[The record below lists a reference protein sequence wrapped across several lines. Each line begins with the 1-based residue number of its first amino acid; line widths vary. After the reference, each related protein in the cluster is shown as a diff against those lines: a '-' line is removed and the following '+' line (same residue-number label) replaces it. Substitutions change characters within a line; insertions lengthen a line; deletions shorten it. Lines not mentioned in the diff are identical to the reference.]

1 MKFTPTVTSTA
12 PHPTIAQVVDARYR
26 HGDRV
31 RLAGMA
37 SVVIAL
43 TAVGWGVLLLI
54 VVPSNLSIGTTT
66 FGVGVGVAAYTLGM
80 RHAFDADHIAAIDGV
95 TRKLIAD
102 GRRPLSVG
110 FWFSLGHS
118 SVVFVMALL
127 LAFGV
132 RAVVGPVQDE
142 NSQFHQ
148 VMSIWGS
155 SVSGFF
161 LYAVAVMN
169 VVVLLR
175 ILRSSARLRNSE
187 IGEAELDEQL
197 AKRGII
203 NRLFRRVVVSRE
215 SQVYPLGMLFGLGFD
230 TATEISLLVL
240 AGLGAASSLPWYAIL
255 CLPVIFAAG
264 MSLFDTIDGVFMH
277 SAYRWMKSDVALK
290 IRYNV
295 AITMLSI
302 LVTLAIGTT
311 ELATLAAQVF
321 HLTGDVWAWF
331 GSLDLNMLGFVIVGA
346 FVLLVLLALA
356 GRRIS
361 AIRYSSASK

>member
-1 MKFTPTVTSTA
+1 MNIVPSVASTA
-12 PHPTIAQVVDARYR
+12 SLPKSAEVIRARYR
-26 HGDRV
+26 HGDAI

-37 SVVIAL
+37 AVVIAL
-43 TAVGWGVLLLI
+43 TAIGWGVLLLV
-54 VVPSNLSIGTTT
+54 VVPSNLSVGTTT

-132 RAVVGPVQDE
+132 RSVVGPVQDQ

-148 VMSIWGS
+148 IMSMWGA

-161 LYAVAVMN
+161 LYAVSVVN
-169 VVVLLR
+169 IVVLLR
-175 ILRSSARLRNSE
+175 ILRLSARSRRQQTD
-187 IGEAELDEQL
+187 EAKIDEQL
-197 AKRGII
+197 ANRGFI

-215 SQVYPLGMLFGLGFD
+215 GQMYPLGMLFGLGFD

-255 CLPVIFAAG
+255 CLPIIFAAG
-264 MSLFDTIDGVFMH
+264 MCLFDTIDGVFMH
-277 SAYRWMKSDVALK
+277 SAYGWMKSDVVLK
-290 IRYNV
+290 VRYNV
-295 AITMLSI
+295 AITALSI
-302 LVTLAIGTT
+302 LIALAIGTT
-311 ELATLAAQVF
+311 ELVTLAAQVF
-321 HLTGDVWAWF
+321 HLSGDVWDWF
-331 GSLDLNMLGFVIVGA
+331 GSVDLNLLGFIIVGA
-346 FVLLVLLALA
+346 FILLVLVAVV
-356 GRRIS
+356 GRRVS
-361 AIRYSSASK
+361 AWRHSSSTQ

>member
-1 MKFTPTVTSTA
+1 MNVTPTVKSPATRFAASSA
-12 PHPTIAQVVDARYR
+12 VRIRYR
-26 HGDRV
+26 HGDGF

-37 SVVIAL
+37 AVVIAL
-43 TAVGWGVLLLI
+43 TVVGWGVLLLI
-54 VVPSNLSIGTTT
+54 VVPSNLTIGTST

-132 RAVVGPVQDE
+132 RAVVGPVRDE

-148 VMSIWGS
+148 IMSIWGS

-161 LYAVAVMN
+161 LYAVSVVN
-169 VVVLLR
+169 IVVLLR

-187 IGEAELDEQL
+187 IDEAELDEQL
-197 AKRGII
+197 AKRGFI

-215 SQVYPLGMLFGLGFD
+215 GQVYPLGMLFGLGFD
-230 TATEISLLVL
+230 TATEVSLLVL

-277 SAYRWMKSDVALK
+277 SAYGWMKSDVALK

-295 AITMLSI
+295 AITTLSI
-302 LVTLAIGTT
+302 VIALAIGTT
-311 ELATLAAQVF
+311 ELVTLAAQVF
-321 HLTGDVWAWF
+321 HLTGDVWDWF
-331 GSLDLNMLGFVIVGA
+331 DSLDLNVLGFIIVGV
-346 FVLLVLLALA
+346 FVMLVLVAFA
-356 GRRIS
+356 ARRIEGKRS
-361 AIRYSSASK
+361 APLSK